1 MRFRNNIIDSRIND
15 AVKIANDLLLAG
27 SSLINHISK
36 KEDFKYKSGAGIQ
49 VAVNLLCAKEPIDIY
64 VYKSINPFSKA
75 LGYFDGESIWINSR
89 KIDSLNSS
97 ELIGLL
103 LHEYAHYCGYKH
115 GNNYKTLD
123 KCLYSVPYYLSENV
137 ELWV

>member
-15 AVKIANDLLLAG
+15 AVKKANDMLQAG
-27 SSLINHISK
+27 SNLIEHISS
-36 KEDFKYKSGAGIQ
+36 KEDFKYNSGMGIQ
-49 VAVNLLCAKEPIDIY
+49 IALNLILAREPIDIY